1 VKSGEPMLETVEY
14 LPNSQITL
22 EPSSPTVRLVSLR
35 MPGKPPIVEAA
46 PILASAMVLLVFA
59 GLVGIGYLSALAG
72 SPLPGFEWTARFF
85 DAHWFMMIY
94 GFTTAL
100 VGMELLTL
108 LSLEWSG
115 RIAPAPL
122 RTLFLALLWAGQI
135 AYLAGHPVPG
145 LVLAAASLLVL
156 AGYAWKSL
164 MVPSSIGL
172 PPGHYNLLVSLAPA
186 VTAVLTLAYIPLG
199 DDVFFLS
206 RASTVFIVLAIIAV
220 LSRDVPLLLG
230 VRPTKEYIR
239 LRPVLA
245 RRAKAAY
252 LLALAGIILASATH
266 AVLQVVGGLLLV
278 ASAAASLASLG
289 LPQALEASSKGI
301 PVEIKRNLRVQVLL
315 AHAWLA
321 IAGLMAVAGGAGWS
335 GWPVWDVF
343 THAITLGFM
352 FNIIMGVD
360 AVLLYGHAGI
370 PLEMVPK
377 PSPVP
382 SILLNAGILVRLV
395 HAVKPLSPALMGV
408 SGLLA
413 GAGILLFY
421 GRNMARIIRILRG
434 GGG

>member
-1 VKSGEPMLETVEY
+1 
-14 LPNSQITL
+14 
-22 EPSSPTVRLVSLR
+22 VSLR

-46 PILASAMVLLVFA
+46 PILGSAMILLVLG
-59 GLVGIGYLSALAG
+59 GLVGVGYLSALAG
-72 SPLPGFEWTARFF
+72 HLLPGFEWTTSLFA
-85 DAHWFMMIY
+85 AHWYIMIY
-94 GFTTAL
+94 GFTAAL

-115 RIAPAPL
+115 RIAPAWL
-122 RTLFLALLWAGQI
+122 RHTFLALLWAGV
-135 AYLAGHPVPG
+135 ASYVAGYHTLG
-145 LVLAAASLLVL
+145 LLMGAASLGLL
-156 AGYAWKSL
+156 SWYAWKSL
-164 MVPSSIGL
+164 MAPSSIGL

-186 VTAVLTLAYIPLG
+186 LTALVTIAYILLG
-199 DDVFFLS
+199 DEYLS
-206 RASTVFIVLAIIAV
+206 LARASTIFIVLAIIAV

-252 LLALAGIILASATH
+252 TLAFTGILLASTNNSILQAA
-266 AVLQVVGGLLLV
+266 GGLAV
-278 ASAAASLASLG
+278 AASAAASLASLA

-301 PVEIKRNLRVQVLL
+301 PGEIKRNLRVQVLI

-321 IAGLMAVAGGAGWS
+321 LAGVMALAGGAGII
-335 GWPVWDVF
+335 GWPAWDMF
-343 THAITLGFM
+343 THAITLGYM

-370 PLEMVPK
+370 PLSMVPR
-377 PSPVP
+377 PSPAP
-382 SILLNAGILVRLV
+382 SLLLNAGLAVRL
-395 HAVKPLSPALMGV
+395 AYAIAPLPGVAAGV

-421 GRNMARIIRILRG
+421 GRNMARIVSILRRG
-434 GGG
+434 AAGA